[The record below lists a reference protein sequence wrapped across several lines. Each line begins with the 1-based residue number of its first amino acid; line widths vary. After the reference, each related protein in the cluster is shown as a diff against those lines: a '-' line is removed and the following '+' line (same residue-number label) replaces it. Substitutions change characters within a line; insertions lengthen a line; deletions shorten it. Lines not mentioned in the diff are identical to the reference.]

1 MFLSLNEV
9 CEILGIISGTCT
21 ALDIN
26 AYLFISEYD
35 LDSHLQASSYFDK
48 RVYTSPIRLIQS
60 SSQLSLM
67 RKLSLNM
74 LSSLPLRNTTLKTL
88 NAAS

>member
-9 CEILGIISGTCT
+9 CEILGIISGNCT

-48 RVYTSPIRLIQS
+48 RVYISDTTHTIE
-60 SSQLSLM
+60 LSTVFDAKVVVKYALVA
-67 RKLSLNM
+67 
-74 LSSLPLRNTTLKTL
+74 TAT
-88 NAAS
+88 